1 MNNDQVPSENQ
12 YMRTACAR
20 AFQALQ
26 AASNADEYQNA
37 IDLCC
42 RFFPIDTVDATGEAE
57 TDVQTSAEIA
67 YELLASDE
75 TDDQIEERIDE
86 AWRSIVVADRQAVV
100 RGYARCAVLLERE
113 IEPLL
118 DETYASLDEEIRIA
132 LLAMDEEDR
141 RGELLSMSRGAQV
154 LLFGL

>member
-1 MNNDQVPSENQ
+1 
-12 YMRTACAR
+12 
-20 AFQALQ
+20 
-26 AASNADEYQNA
+26 
-37 IDLCC
+37 
-42 RFFPIDTVDATGEAE
+42 
-57 TDVQTSAEIA
+57 
-67 YELLASDE
+67 
-75 TDDQIEERIDE
+75 
-86 AWRSIVVADRQAVV
+86 
-100 RGYARCAVLLERE
+100 VLLERE